1 VVGEDTGQIAM
12 SFQWLQ
18 IRITEEKERRER
30 ERVILERLPRAL
42 EELRAS
48 LGICV
53 DAYNEAFGADSVSLA
68 LQEGTLR
75 MIAGGGKIEIVT
87 DESLPGFRV
96 ERGSDPLMIQVGVLP
111 GDKLFYRDGDKYL
124 TAEEMTRR
132 ILDRT
137 LFPRLVE

>member
-1 VVGEDTGQIAM
+1 VVGEDTGQITM

-30 ERVILERLPRAL
+30 ERAILDRLPRAL
-42 EELRAS
+42 TELRES
-48 LGICV
+48 LTICV
-53 DAYNEAFGADSVSLA
+53 DAYNEAFGAGSVSLA
-68 LQEGTLR
+68 LEQGI
-75 MIAGGGKIEIVT
+75 MHMVAGGGKIEIVT
-87 DESLPGFRV
+87 DPALPGFRV
-96 ERGSDPLMIQVGVLP
+96 ERGSDPLLIQVGILP
-111 GDKLFYRDGDKYL
+111 GDKLFYGDGEKYL

>member
-1 VVGEDTGQIAM
+1 M

>member
-1 VVGEDTGQIAM
+1 M
-12 SFQWLQ
+12 
-18 IRITEEKERRER
+18 RITEEKERRER
-30 ERVILERLPRAL
+30 ERAILDRLPRAL
-42 EELRAS
+42 TELRES
-48 LGICV
+48 LTICV

>member
-1 VVGEDTGQIAM
+1 M

-53 DAYNEAFGADSVSLA
+53 DAYNEAFGADSVSLE
-68 LQEGTLR
+68 LQEGMLR

-96 ERGSDPLMIQVGVLP
+96 ERGSDPLLIQVGVLP

>member
-1 VVGEDTGQIAM
+1 M

-18 IRITEEKERRER
+18 IRITEEQERRER
-30 ERVILERLPRAL
+30 ERVILERLPLAL

-48 LGICV
+48 LAICV
-53 DAYNEAFGADSVSLA
+53 EAYNEAFGADSVTLA
-68 LQEGTLR
+68 LEQGALH
-75 MIAGGGKIEIVT
+75 MIADGGKIEIAT
-87 DESLPGFRV
+87 DASLPGFRV
-96 ERGSDPLMIQVGVLP
+96 ERGTDPLLIQVGVLP

>member
-1 VVGEDTGQIAM
+1 M

-30 ERVILERLPRAL
+30 ESAILERLPRAL
-42 EELRAS
+42 KELRES
-48 LGICV
+48 LTVCV
-53 DAYNEAFGADSVSLA
+53 DAYNEAFGADSASLVME
-68 LQEGTLR
+68 EGAMHML
-75 MIAGGGKIEIVT
+75 AGGGKIEIVT
-87 DESLPGFRV
+87 DASLPGFRV
-96 ERGSDPLMIQVGVLP
+96 ERGTDPLLIQVGILP

>member
-1 VVGEDTGQIAM
+1 VVGEDIGQIAM

>member
-1 VVGEDTGQIAM
+1 MVGEDIGQIAM

>member
-1 VVGEDTGQIAM
+1 M

-30 ERVILERLPRAL
+30 ERAILDRLPRAL

-48 LGICV
+48 LAICV
-53 DAYNEAFGADSVSLA
+53 DAYNEAFGADSASLV
-68 LQEGTLR
+68 LEKGT
-75 MIAGGGKIEIVT
+75 MHMVAGGGKIEIVT
-87 DESLPGFRV
+87 DISLPGFRV
-96 ERGSDPLMIQVGVLP
+96 ERGSDPLLIQVGILP
-111 GDKLFYRDGDKYL
+111 GEKLFYRDGDKYL